1 MANRLRSQ
9 RRRLFSRY
17 LRTLDQDSRQVFMA
31 LRLILLYSSHDR
43 PDLAAALIRREFGF
57 ALHMAK
63 CDCGCGCSAR
73 ICVVWTR
80 PERH

>member
-1 MANRLRSQ
+1 
-9 RRRLFSRY
+9 
-17 LRTLDQDSRQVFMA
+17 MA